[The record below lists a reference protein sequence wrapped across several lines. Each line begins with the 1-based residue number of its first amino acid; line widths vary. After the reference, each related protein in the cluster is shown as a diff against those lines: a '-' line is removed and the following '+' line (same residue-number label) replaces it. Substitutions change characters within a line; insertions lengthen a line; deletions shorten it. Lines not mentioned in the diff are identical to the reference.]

1 MRLVLKNINKITY
14 LDIKKLLI
22 SYNIHPVSDLK
33 DNDFFTSLNSITNS
47 KESELTFF
55 NDTSHLKK
63 LNKTKA
69 KACLINHKYLKYLP
83 STTISIIVE
92 DTYNSFAILSN
103 LFSFDTKSNGIISDF
118 SSINETSV
126 LKKNIQI
133 DSFVDVRENCKIE
146 DNVVIQSNCKIG
158 PNVVIGSNSVIYS
171 NSNLQDCII
180 GSDCVI
186 KSGVVIGGAG
196 FGFDPKSKV
205 KINHTGNVTIGDNCN
220 IGSNT
225 TIDRAVFDSTII
237 SKNSFI
243 DNLVQIA
250 HNVIIGEDAIIAS
263 QTGIAGS
270 TKIGDNVVIGG
281 QSGISGHLIIGNNVT
296 IAAKS
301 GVTKN
306 ITDNSIIA
314 GFPAVDI
321 KKWKISTI
329 KLKQKHV

>member
-1 MRLVLKNINKITY
+1 MKSIKKITY
-14 LDIKKLLI
+14 LDIKNLLI
-22 SYNIHPVSDLK
+22 YNNINPISDLS
-33 DNDFFTSLNSITNS
+33 DFELFTSLNSLS
-47 KESELTFF
+47 KANEKELTFF
-55 NDTSHLKK
+55 NDISQLKK
-63 LNKTKA
+63 LEKTKA
-69 KACLINHKYLKYLP
+69 KACLVNSDNLKYLP
-83 STTISIIVE
+83 LSTSSILVE
-92 DTYNSFAILSN
+92 NTYKAFAILSN
-103 LFSFDTKSNGIISDF
+103 LFSFKIFSNGVVSKNSLIHNT
-118 SSINETSV
+118 SSIN
-126 LKKNIQI
+126 KNVQI
-133 DSFVDVRENCKIE
+133 DHFVDIGENCKIHE
-146 DNVVIQSNCKIG
+146 NVIIQSNCKIG
-158 PNVVIGSNSVIYS
+158 PNVVIGSNSIIYS

-186 KSGVVIGGAG
+186 KSGAVIGGTG

-205 KINHTGNVTIGDNCN
+205 RINHMGNVVIGDNCN

-250 HNVIIGEDAIIAS
+250 HNVFIGEESIIAS

-270 TKIGDNVVIGG
+270 TSIGNNVVIGG
-281 QSGISGHLIIGNNVT
+281 QAGISGHINIGNNVQ

-306 ITDNSIIA
+306 ISDNSTIA

-329 KLKQKHV
+329 KLNKL

>member
-1 MRLVLKNINKITY
+1 MKNIKKITY
-14 LDIKKLLI
+14 SDIKNLLV
-22 SYNIHPVSDLK
+22 SNNINPVSDLT
-33 DNDFFTSLNSITNS
+33 DNEFISSLNSLNNAN
-47 KESELTFF
+47 ENQLTFF
-55 NDTSHLKK
+55 NDLSQLKK
-63 LNKTKA
+63 LEKTKA
-69 KACLINHKYLKYLP
+69 KACLINNKHAKYLP
-83 STTISIIVE
+83 TTTIAILVE

-103 LFSFDTKSNGIISDF
+103 LFSFNIKSNGIISDYLLIDD
-118 SSINETSV
+118 SSI

-133 DSFVDVRENCKIE
+133 DPFVHIEADCKIN

-158 PNVVIGSNSVIYS
+158 PNVVIGSNSIIHS
-171 NSNLQDCII
+171 NSNLQDCVI

-186 KSGVVIGGAG
+186 QSGAVIGGAG

-205 KINHTGNVTIGDNCN
+205 RINHIGNVVIGDNCN

-250 HNVIIGEDAIIAS
+250 HNVFIGEEAIIAS

-270 TKIGDNVVIGG
+270 TKIGNNALIGG
-281 QSGISGHLIIGNNVT
+281 QAGIAGHLTIGNNVR

-306 ITDNSIIA
+306 ISDNSIIA

-321 KKWKISTI
+321 KRWKISNI
-329 KLKQKHV
+329 KLNKL

>member
-1 MRLVLKNINKITY
+1 MIG
-14 LDIKKLLI
+14 
-22 SYNIHPVSDLK
+22 
-33 DNDFFTSLNSITNS
+33 
-47 KESELTFF
+47 
-55 NDTSHLKK
+55 
-63 LNKTKA
+63 A
-69 KACLINHKYLKYLP
+69 K
-83 STTISIIVE
+83 
-92 DTYNSFAILSN
+92 
-103 LFSFDTKSNGIISDF
+103 
-118 SSINETSV
+118 
-126 LKKNIQI
+126 
-133 DSFVDVRENCKIE
+133 
-146 DNVVIQSNCKIG
+146 
-158 PNVVIGSNSVIYS
+158 SVIYS

-186 KSGVVIGGAG
+186 KSGAVIGGTG

-205 KINHTGNVTIGDNCN
+205 KINHIGNVLIGDNCN

-250 HNVIIGEDAIIAS
+250 HNVTIGEEAIIAS

-270 TKIGDNVVIGG
+270 TIIGDNVVIGG
-281 QSGISGHLIIGNNVT
+281 QAGISGHLTIGKNVQ

-306 ITDNSIIA
+306 LADNSIVA

-329 KLKQKHV
+329 RLSKL

>member
-1 MRLVLKNINKITY
+1 K
-14 LDIKKLLI
+14 
-22 SYNIHPVSDLK
+22 
-33 DNDFFTSLNSITNS
+33 SIV
-47 KESELTFF
+47 
-55 NDTSHLKK
+55 
-63 LNKTKA
+63 
-69 KACLINHKYLKYLP
+69 
-83 STTISIIVE
+83 VE

-103 LFSFDTKSNGIISDF
+103 LFSLNIKSNGIISDY
-118 SSINETSV
+118 SLVNNTSV
-126 LKKNIQI
+126 LKKNVQI
-133 DSFVDVRENCKIE
+133 DSFVEIKENCKIN
-146 DNVVIQSNCKIG
+146 DNVIIQSNCKIG
-158 PNVVIGSNSVIYS
+158 PNVVIGPNSIIFS
-171 NSNLQDCII
+171 NSNLQDCIV

-186 KSGVVIGGAG
+186 KSGAIIGGTG

-205 KINHTGNVTIGDNCN
+205 SINHIGNVVIGDNCK

-250 HNVIIGEDAIIAS
+250 HNVFIGEAAIIAA

-270 TKIGDNVVIGG
+270 TIIGENVVIGG
-281 QSGISGHLIIGNNVT
+281 QAGISGHLIIGKNVQ

-306 ITDNSIIA
+306 IKDNSIIA

-321 KKWKISTI
+321 KKWKISNI
-329 KLKQKHV
+329 KLNKL

>member
-1 MRLVLKNINKITY
+1 LKNINKITY
-14 LDIKKLLI
+14 LDIKNLLI
-22 SYNIHPVSDLK
+22 SNNINPLSDLS
-33 DNDFFTSLNSITNS
+33 DDDFFTSLNSIANAN
-47 KESELTFF
+47 ENELIFF
-55 NDTSHLKK
+55 NDYSQLKK
-63 LNKTKA
+63 LEKTKA
-69 KACLINHKYLKYLP
+69 KACLINNKYAKYLP
-83 STTISIIVE
+83 RTTVSILVE

-103 LFSFDTKSNGIISDF
+103 LFAFKLQSNGIISDN
-118 SSINETSV
+118 SSINDTSI

-133 DSFVDVRENCKIE
+133 DPFVEIRENCKVS

-158 PNVVIGSNSVIYS
+158 PNVFIGQNSIINSNSS
-171 NSNLQDCII
+171 LQDCII
-180 GSDCVI
+180 GSDCII
-186 KSGVVIGGAG
+186 KSGAIIGGSG

-205 KINHTGNVTIGDNCN
+205 SINHIGNVVIGNNCN

-225 TIDRAVFDSTII
+225 TIDKAVFDSTII

-250 HNVIIGEDAIIAS
+250 HNVSIGEGAIIAA

-270 TKIGDNVVIGG
+270 TIIGDNVVIGG
-281 QSGISGHLIIGNNVT
+281 QTGVSGHLSIGNNVQ

-306 ITDNSIIA
+306 IPDNSIIA

-321 KKWKISTI
+321 KKWKISSI
-329 KLKQKHV
+329 KFNKL

>member
-1 MRLVLKNINKITY
+1 LKNIKKINY
-14 LDIKKLLI
+14 SDIKKLLI
-22 SYNIHPVSDLK
+22 SNNIYPISNLK
-33 DNDFFTSLNSITNS
+33 DDECFTSLNSISNANVN
-47 KESELTFF
+47 ELTFF
-55 NDTSHLKK
+55 NDASQLMK

-69 KACLINHKYLKYLP
+69 KACLINNIYLKNLP
-83 STTISIIVE
+83 TSTASIVVE
-92 DTYNSFAILSN
+92 NTYYAFAVLSN
-103 LFSFDTKSNGIISDF
+103 LFTSKTISNGIISEY
-118 SSINETSV
+118 SSIHKSAS
-126 LKKNIQI
+126 LKNNVQI
-133 DSFVDVRENCKIE
+133 DQFVEIGDNCKIFE
-146 DNVVIQSNCKIG
+146 NVIINSNCKIG
-158 PNVVIGSNSVIYS
+158 PNVNIGANSIINS

-180 GSDCVI
+180 GSDCII
-186 KSGVVIGGAG
+186 KSGAVIGGTG

-205 KINHTGNVTIGDNCN
+205 RINHIGNVLIGDNCN

-250 HNVIIGEDAIIAS
+250 HNVCIGQEAIIAA

-270 TKIGDNVVIGG
+270 TKIGDNVIIGG
-281 QSGISGHLIIGNNVT
+281 QAGISGHLTIGNNVQ

-306 ITDNSIIA
+306 IKDHSTVA

-321 KKWKISTI
+321 KRWKISNI
-329 KLKQKHV
+329 KLNKL

>member
-1 MRLVLKNINKITY
+1 MKNINKITY
-14 LDIKKLLI
+14 FDIKNILI
-22 SYNIHPVSDLK
+22 SNNINPISNLV
-33 DNDFFTSLNSITNS
+33 DNDYFTSFNSLTNAN
-47 KESELTFF
+47 ENELTFF
-55 NDTSHLKK
+55 NDNSQLKK
-63 LNKTKA
+63 LEKTKA
-69 KACLINHKYLKYLP
+69 KACLINNKYLKYLP
-83 STTISIIVE
+83 PTTISILVE

-103 LFSFDTKSNGIISDF
+103 LFAFNIKSNGVISDY
-118 SSINETSV
+118 SSINDTSV

-133 DSFVDVRENCKIE
+133 DPFVDIGENCKIN

-158 PNVVIGSNSVIYS
+158 PNVVIGSNSLIYS
-171 NSNLQDCII
+171 NSNLQNCII

-186 KSGVVIGGAG
+186 KSGAIIGGIG
-196 FGFDPKSKV
+196 FGFDPNSKV
-205 KINHTGNVTIGDNCN
+205 RINHMGNVIIGDNCN

-250 HNVIIGEDAIIAS
+250 HNVCIGEDAIIAA

-270 TKIGDNVVIGG
+270 TTIGNKVVMGG
-281 QSGISGHLIIGNNVT
+281 QVGISGHLNIGNNVQ

-306 ITDNSIIA
+306 IPDNSIIA

-321 KKWKISTI
+321 KKWKISII
-329 KLKQKHV
+329 KLNKL